1 MRYPFSFV
9 LLGTA
14 ITRSCMTAQWRL
26 SPSTKAWRT
35 ARGSM
40 DMTSM
45 VLDPLIRYTLM
56 EMEVEVPVTTSMKA
70 MTVEVSTIVEM
81 ATITMAIRVTTTT
94 TPGREMA
101 MATTTTMAIA

>member
-1 MRYPFSFV
+1 MMRYPFSFV

-14 ITRSCMTAQWRL
+14 ITRSYMTVQWQL
-26 SPSTKAWRT
+26 SPSTKTWRT

-45 VLDPLIRYTLM
+45 DLDHLTRYILM
-56 EMEVEVPVTTSMKA
+56 EREVEVLVTTSMEA
-70 MTVEVSTIVEM
+70 MTVGVSTTVE
-81 ATITMAIRVTTTT
+81 MAIRVTTTT

-101 MATTTTMAIA
+101 VAITT